1 MRTILTKDQMVAFAS
16 FLLCERDRHLE
27 DIAYI
32 NKRLSDLKFLGIEAE
47 RPANW
52 VSDKDLG
59 L

>member
-1 MRTILTKDQMVAFAS
+1 MLTKDQMVAFAA

-27 DIAYI
+27 DIEYI
-32 NKRLSDLKFLGIEAE
+32 NKRLRDLRSLGIEAE
-47 RPANW
+47 RPASW

>member
-1 MRTILTKDQMVAFAS
+1 MVAFAS

-52 VSDKDLG
+52 VCDEDLG